1 MRPLNLNNKAIE
13 NKEWGLTLIELMVV
27 LSILSLLAF
36 IAIPA
41 FNTTIEKNR
50 LTTAAEQ
57 LYYDLQYAKTEAL
70 KTNQHVYVSFSVS
83 PSSWCY
89 GISTTTCNCF
99 AESQCKIANTDF
111 VRTGAEYANI
121 DLQQAKFAGG
131 ANYTA
136 FEPTRGR
143 PSANGMRNGSIWFRD
158 SSNRQVAVV
167 LNRIGRIRICSPQLA
182 NYPANCPKA
191 P

>member
-1 MRPLNLNNKAIE
+1 MRIKQQ
-13 NKEWGLTLIELMVV
+13 GFTLLELLIV

-41 FNTTIEKNR
+41 FNATIEKNR

-70 KTNQHVYVSFSVS
+70 KSNQHVYISFSFS
-83 PSSWCY
+83 PSNWCY
-89 GISTTTCNCF
+89 GISTNTCDCF
-99 AESQCKIANTDF
+99 AESTCKIDNTDF
-111 VRTGAEYANI
+111 VRSGNEYENI

-143 PSANGMRNGSIWFRD
+143 PSAQGMRNGSIWFRD

-167 LNRIGRIRICSPQLA
+167 LNRIGRIRICSPQLD

-191 P
+191 PR